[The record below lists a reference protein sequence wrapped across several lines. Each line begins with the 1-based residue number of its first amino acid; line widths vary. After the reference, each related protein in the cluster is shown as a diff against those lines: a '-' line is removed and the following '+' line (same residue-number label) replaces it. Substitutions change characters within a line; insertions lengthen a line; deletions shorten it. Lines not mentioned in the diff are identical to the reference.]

1 LNKSKAKMVYTNVYT
16 IPPELGQF
24 DVAVIGQILVHLS
37 DPVRAL
43 SSVIDRIRGQIVVTE
58 GMVDS
63 DEPVMSLCGRA
74 ATDVSDQSGIAWSWW
89 HLSTGLYRENLRWLD
104 LRSRTS
110 PMVNSAAS
118 IRQSKFPVR
127 AAANHYCG
135 AESD

>member
-37 DPVRAL
+37 DPVGAL

-89 HLSTGLYRENLRWLD
+89 HLSPGLYRENLRWLD

-118 IRQSKFPVR
+118 IQISRQSSGKPLLWR
-127 AAANHYCG
+127 RI
-135 AESD
+135 

>member
-1 LNKSKAKMVYTNVYT
+1 LNKSKAKIVYTNVYT

-74 ATDVSDQSGIAWSWW
+74 GQALHGVGGTYLLGSIV
-89 HLSTGLYRENLRWLD
+89 RFLRWLD

-118 IRQSKFPVR
+118 IVNPNFPSEQRLTTIVAR
-127 AAANHYCG
+127 RI
-135 AESD
+135 